1 MHNDA
6 YREKVWLRSRL
17 FAEALCA
24 PGECLGRLAAGRA
37 AIRSAQA
44 RGPAQG
50 LQPPLVD
57 ASVEVLVSAR
67 AEHFGLKS
75 LGEHGKGLVLD
86 RSDRI

>member
-1 MHNDA
+1 M
-6 YREKVWLRSRL
+6 
-17 FAEALCA
+17 
-24 PGECLGRLAAGRA
+24 A
-37 AIRSAQA
+37 AIAAVCRGSVRSGRVFGAPRSWPCRHPVGTGQGPS